1 VEVGENVKLMRLR
14 LRLLLMGGI
23 LSTIGA
29 ILLVTR
35 GLSTT
40 FTGLLVIGIL
50 LFVVGFLRK

>member
-1 VEVGENVKLMRLR
+1 MRLR

>member
-1 VEVGENVKLMRLR
+1 MRLR

-35 GLSTT
+35 GFSTT

-50 LFVVGFLRK
+50 LFMVGLLRK